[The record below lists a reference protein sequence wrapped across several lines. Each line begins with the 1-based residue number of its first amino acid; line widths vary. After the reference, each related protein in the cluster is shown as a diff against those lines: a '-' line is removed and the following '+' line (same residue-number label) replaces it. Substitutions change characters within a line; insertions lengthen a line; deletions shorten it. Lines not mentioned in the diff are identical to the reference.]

1 MTMMKELTSFPKKA
15 RTIDWEDG
23 KLIFDGD
30 KVMLMPELSVEV
42 MQQIGSYPALVGFH
56 VKHYPLTDEHI
67 QQLTGAK
74 KMVNVGIE
82 YAELTDASF
91 AVFVTMPAL
100 KYLLLAGNQK
110 ITGKGLSTMQASKL
124 DMLDLSATSLD
135 DEGLHRAALLPK
147 LSHLHV
153 RQTQITYEG
162 VLGIAFNKRLSL
174 RPGDLFTEEQMEQ
187 FASLQRNQ
195 AKKKLEVDAES
206 VHQAEQ
212 VLQAFFT
219 DMTQWE
225 KYTDQ
230 VGFDAPDVRPKLL
243 QIWQQYVSEK
253 PRMGYR
259 PLALSLSPE
268 GTYATFRLVDA
279 EQVSRNKLYIYAQN
293 ERIKLNY
300 RFLMKRM
307 GEAWKI
313 DVVQWRIDGWSR
325 CGL

>member
-1 MTMMKELTSFPKKA
+1 
-15 RTIDWEDG
+15 
-23 KLIFDGD
+23 
-30 KVMLMPELSVEV
+30 
-42 MQQIGSYPALVGFH
+42 
-56 VKHYPLTDEHI
+56 
-67 QQLTGAK
+67 
-74 KMVNVGIE
+74 
-82 YAELTDASF
+82 
-91 AVFVTMPAL
+91 
-100 KYLLLAGNQK
+100 
-110 ITGKGLSTMQASKL
+110 MQASKVDL
-124 DMLDLSATSLD
+124 LDLSATSLD
-135 DEGLHRAALLPK
+135 DEGLHLAALLPK

-174 RPGDLFTEEQMEQ
+174 RPDDLFTQEQMEL

-195 AKKKLEVDAES
+195 AKKKLEVDADA

-212 VLQAFFT
+212 VLYAFFAA
-219 DMTQWE
+219 MTQWE

-230 VGFDAPDVRPKLL
+230 AGFDAPDVRPKLQ

-268 GTYATFRLVDA
+268 GTYAAFRLVDA
-279 EQVSRNKLYIYAQN
+279 EQVSRNKLYIYAQD
-293 ERIKLNY
+293 ERINLDY
-300 RFLMKRM
+300 RFWMKRV

-313 DVVQWRIDGWSR
+313 DAVQMRTDGWRR

>member
-1 MTMMKELTSFPKKA
+1 MIKELTSFPKRA

-42 MQQIGSYPALVGFH
+42 IQQIGAYPALVGFH
-56 VKHYPLTDEHI
+56 VKHYPLTDEQI
-67 QQLTGAK
+67 QPLAGAK

-82 YAELTDASF
+82 YAELTDACF
-91 AVFVTMPAL
+91 AVFATMPTL
-100 KYLLLAGNQK
+100 EYLLLAGNPA
-110 ITGKGLSTMQASKL
+110 ITGKGLSMMQASKVAL
-124 DMLDLSATSLD
+124 LDLSATSLD
-135 DEGLHRAALLPK
+135 D
-147 LSHLHV
+147 
-153 RQTQITYEG
+153 EG

-174 RPGDLFTEEQMEQ
+174 RPGDLFTQEQMEL
-187 FASLQRNQ
+187 FASLQRSQ
-195 AKKKLEVDAES
+195 AKKKLEVDADA

-212 VLQAFFT
+212 VLYAFFAA
-219 DMTQWE
+219 MTQWE

-230 VGFDAPDVRPKLL
+230 TGFDAPDVRPKLQ

-279 EQVSRNKLYIYAQN
+279 EQVSRNKLYIYAQD
-293 ERIKLNY
+293 ERINLDY
-300 RFLMKRM
+300 RFCMKRV

-313 DVVQWRIDGWSR
+313 DAVQMRTDGWRR